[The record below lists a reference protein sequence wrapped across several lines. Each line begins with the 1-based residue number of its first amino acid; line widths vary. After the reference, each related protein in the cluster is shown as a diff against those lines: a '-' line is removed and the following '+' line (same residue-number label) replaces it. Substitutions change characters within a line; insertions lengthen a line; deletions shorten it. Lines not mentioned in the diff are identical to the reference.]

1 MTKARDNQDRQKRK
15 GLTRMFE
22 IWIGMC
28 AGVVIGLGIS
38 ELINVVAEQ
47 NANRV
52 MAKKYG
58 TR

>member
-1 MTKARDNQDRQKRK
+1 
-15 GLTRMFE
+15 MFE

-28 AGVVIGLGIS
+28 AGVVMGLGIS
-38 ELINVVAEQ
+38 EIINVVAEQ

-58 TR
+58 KR

>member
-1 MTKARDNQDRQKRK
+1 
-15 GLTRMFE
+15 MFE

-28 AGVVIGLGIS
+28 AGVVMGLGIS

-47 NANRV
+47 KANRV